1 MITQYVRKRFS
12 LVHLSHALRINAGMS
27 SLTLETAFHDLL
39 AA

>member
-1 MITQYVRKRFS
+1 MITQYVREHSF
-12 LVHLSHALRINAGMS
+12 LVHLSHALRINAGTS